1 MLYTL
6 SYQMY
11 KYEHGLSAA
20 EQRTADVRA
29 GEAAAALRDLRFR
42 LGRAFRP
49 RHRARHRARSARG
62 AAGGAA
68 GAMTASVRDLSGVR

>member
-6 SYQMY
+6 WYPMY

-29 GEAAAALRDLRFR
+29 GEAAAGLRDLRLG
-42 LGRAFRP
+42 LGRAFRLRQRVRP
-49 RHRARHRARSARG
+49 ARGTACAPPRSA
-62 AAGGAA
+62 AAPRRVPS
-68 GAMTASVRDLSGVR
+68 SVR